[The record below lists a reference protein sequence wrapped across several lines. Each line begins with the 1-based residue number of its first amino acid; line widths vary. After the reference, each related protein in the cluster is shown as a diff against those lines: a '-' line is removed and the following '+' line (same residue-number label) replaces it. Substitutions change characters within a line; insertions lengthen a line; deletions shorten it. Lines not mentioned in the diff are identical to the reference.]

1 MRRVVVV
8 VSCVLIANLACP
20 LPGVGTPTLTNASDV
35 GTATLTNLAGTPTTR
50 PECARV
56 TAERAVHLRSQA
68 NADSPSLAHLLNG
81 DVVRVLD
88 QADSKWW
95 LVATDSMR
103 GYVRADY
110 LTIVACPRGGSNGR
124 DLYGVR

>member
-8 VSCVLIANLACP
+8 VSCVLIANLACL
-20 LPGVGTPTLTNASDV
+20 LPGVTTTPAAVDV
-35 GTATLTNLAGTPTTR
+35 ATWTPTLTNLAGTPTTWS
-50 PECARV
+50 ECARV

-95 LVATDSMR
+95 LVATDSTR